1 MFFVSLFSFTW
12 NVSWDVRSWLR
23 RQRIM
28 ETDECV
34 NSPQDTQGIQ
44 VLYPQIYNK
53 KKNTEFGIVFA
64 FQRGSTELRGY
75 IRSIFLNR

>member
-1 MFFVSLFSFTW
+1 
-12 NVSWDVRSWLR
+12 
-23 RQRIM
+23 M